1 MLKIK
6 KIYFNKF
13 LNKKK
18 GEASSKKPRRVN
30 TIPLTKHKSRVHQ
43 PRLLQLLSMSN
54 KPKMERF
61 ITFALTKINDQS
73 SRRGRPWLVD

>member
-6 KIYFNKF
+6 KIYFNIF
-13 LNKKK
+13 LNKNT
-18 GEASSKKPRRVN
+18 AKPALKSLGRVN

-54 KPKMERF
+54 KAKMERF